1 MSGHQPFSNLT
12 ANFSPQRKA
21 QIAAKTEQLKSEMA
35 LNELRSAFSLTQ
47 DRLASKLNVKQPAIS
62 RLEKHSDMYIS
73 HLREVI
79 EAMGGE
85 LEITARFNGQEV
97 KITNFNFAQADSEV
111 SDR

>member
-21 QIAAKTEQLKSEMA
+21 KIAQKTQQLRAEMT

-47 DRLASKLNVKQPAIS
+47 EELAAKLNVKQPAIS
-62 RLEKHSDMYIS
+62 RLEKRTDMYVS

-79 EAMGGE
+79 NAMGGE
-85 LEITARFNGQEV
+85 LDITARFGDREI
-97 KITNFNFAQADSEV
+97 KITNFDFIN
-111 SDR
+111 SDH